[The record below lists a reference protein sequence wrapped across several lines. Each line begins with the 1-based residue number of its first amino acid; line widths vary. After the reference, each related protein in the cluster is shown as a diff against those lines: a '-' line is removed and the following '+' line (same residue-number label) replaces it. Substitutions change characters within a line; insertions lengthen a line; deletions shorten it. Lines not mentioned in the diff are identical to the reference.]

1 MITRMVD
8 SADFML
14 SEPDDQVS
22 TVDDQVSTVDDQ
34 VSTLDDQVSR
44 LDSAPSEGLF
54 AKSLASIPPGEV
66 SGTANAMV
74 TSAAAIERGPEMSSP
89 TAPAGVPVAVRNG
102 TSVPE
107 KPRRVGRRRRRQP
120 DVVVRKPEE
129 WVLDPGDFTQ
139 LPERAYQEL
148 WFELRTWTWKSLAVV
163 PTVSGCSELDVAE
176 KLVVV
181 GVSNTNRR
189 MSLIS
194 AEGASVADTDRVIAM
209 IRAAEAR
216 GDRVI
221 VCTDSI
227 HDNPAAAP
235 IIRAVNGAVLS
246 VRLGRS
252 EKVAVE
258 RTIATIHRNRIIGVI
273 TRRAR

>member
-14 SEPDDQVS
+14 PEPDDRVS
-22 TVDDQVSTVDDQ
+22 P
-34 VSTLDDQVSR
+34 
-44 LDSAPSEGLF
+44 LDSAPSEDLF
-54 AKSLASIPPGEV
+54 AQSLPSFAPAEVTAAAS
-66 SGTANAMV
+66 TAATPAV
-74 TSAAAIERGPEMSSP
+74 AIERGPDMSSP
-89 TAPAGVPVAVRNG
+89 TASAGVPVAVRNG

-107 KPRRVGRRRRRQP
+107 KPRRLGRRRRPQP
-120 DVVVRKPEE
+120 DVVGRKPEE

-163 PTVSGCSELDVAE
+163 PTVSGGSELDVAE

-221 VCTDSI
+221 VCTDSV

-252 EKVAVE
+252 EKAAVE

>member
-14 SEPDDQVS
+14 PEPDDRLS
-22 TVDDQVSTVDDQ
+22 M
-34 VSTLDDQVSR
+34 LDT
-44 LDSAPSEGLF
+44 APSEDLF
-54 AKSLASIPPGEV
+54 AQSPASDAPAEATVAATVAP
-66 SGTANAMV
+66 STMM
-74 TSAAAIERGPEMSSP
+74 TPAAAIERGPEMSSP

-107 KPRRVGRRRRRQP
+107 KPRRRRRRTQP
-120 DVVVRKPEE
+120 EAVVRKPEE

-163 PTVSGCSELDVAE
+163 PTVSGGSELDVAE

-181 GVSNTNRR
+181 GVSNSNRR

-252 EKVAVE
+252 EKAAVE

>member
-14 SEPDDQVS
+14 PEPDDQI
-22 TVDDQVSTVDDQ
+22 
-34 VSTLDDQVSR
+34 STLDD
-44 LDSAPSEGLF
+44 APSEGLF
-54 AKSLASIPPGEV
+54 ARSLPSFAPAEVTAAAS
-66 SGTANAMV
+66 
-74 TSAAAIERGPEMSSP
+74 SAATSTAATPAVAIERGPDMSSP
-89 TAPAGVPVAVRNG
+89 TASAGVPVAVRNG

-107 KPRRVGRRRRRQP
+107 KPRRLGRRRRRQP
-120 DVVVRKPEE
+120 DVVGRKPEE

-163 PTVSGCSELDVAE
+163 PTVSGGSELDVAE

-221 VCTDSI
+221 VCTDSV

-252 EKVAVE
+252 EKAAVE